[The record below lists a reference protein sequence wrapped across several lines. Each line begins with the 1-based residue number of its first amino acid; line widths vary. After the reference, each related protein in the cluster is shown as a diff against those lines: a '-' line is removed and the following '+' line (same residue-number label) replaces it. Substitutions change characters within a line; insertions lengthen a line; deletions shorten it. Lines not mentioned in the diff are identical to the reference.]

1 MPVIFNE
8 QNLPRNPDTLRDYA
22 ARLGVD
28 YVNLEAK
35 HTDLEAR
42 HHSEIMNRDMLITK
56 LRHQLH
62 GLRKDKFGASSES
75 LDQLQLRLE
84 DIETDRSRRD
94 TQAEVLPGDAA
105 NDDSAQA
112 KPVRRPLPDHLPRE
126 DTVLAPDHSCRSCG
140 EDIHKAGKVLGE
152 DITEELEYVPG
163 RFVVNRI
170 IRPRISCSACEAISQ
185 APMPSR
191 PIEKG
196 RPGPGLLAHILVS
209 KFGDHI
215 PLYRQSQILAREGID
230 IDRSTLAG
238 WVGKSCSLLERLSDK
253 LRDHV
258 FEGPALFADDTPI
271 KILAPGNGKT
281 KTARLWIYSR
291 DERAWAGTAPQ
302 AAWYQ
307 FTPDRKGIRPSQHL
321 EGYTGFIHADGYA
334 GFNDL
339 YRTGKVTEMACMA
352 HIRRKFVDVYQSQG
366 SAIAAEAIERI
377 AQLYRLEKQVRGS
390 PPEERAAL
398 RTARSKPILDAL
410 DDWLSKQLTQIS
422 GKSPLAGAIRYALTR
437 IPKVRPYLEHGFLE
451 LDNNIAERA
460 MRPIAIGRK
469 NYLFLGSEAG
479 GKSAA
484 IAYSLVETAKLNGIN
499 PQDWLTYA
507 LATIQDT
514 KLTELDKLMP
524 WNYKGGE

>member
-1 MPVIFNE
+1 MSVIFNE
-8 QNLPRNPDTLRDYA
+8 QFLPRNSYILRDFS

-170 IRPRISCSACEAISQ
+170 IRPRISCSACETISQ

-291 DERAWAGTAPQ
+291 DERAWNGDAPQ
-302 AAWYQ
+302 AL
-307 FTPDRKGIRPSQHL
+307 HL
-321 EGYTGFIHADGYA
+321 KLPRQQLI
-334 GFNDL
+334 DL
-339 YRTGKVTEMACMA
+339 AL
-352 HIRRKFVDVYQSQG
+352 FVAICDSRQS
-366 SAIAAEAIERI
+366 
-377 AQLYRLEKQVRGS
+377 
-390 PPEERAAL
+390 
-398 RTARSKPILDAL
+398 D
-410 DDWLSKQLTQIS
+410 
-422 GKSPLAGAIRYALTR
+422 
-437 IPKVRPYLEHGFLE
+437 
-451 LDNNIAERA
+451 
-460 MRPIAIGRK
+460 
-469 NYLFLGSEAG
+469 
-479 GKSAA
+479 
-484 IAYSLVETAKLNGIN
+484 
-499 PQDWLTYA
+499 
-507 LATIQDT
+507 
-514 KLTELDKLMP
+514 
-524 WNYKGGE
+524 